1 MNKMSQLLKTASR
14 QPLLTVSGA
23 ALLAAMTMGSAQ
35 AETTGYNQISFQSEV
50 KSEVANDE
58 VRASLYKQA
67 QATNAKTLA
76 TTLNNS
82 MNKAMMIAKRYPSVT
97 VTTGQQQTYPR
108 YDKNNKITGWTG
120 QANVE
125 LKSTDFEAASQ
136 LIAELQSDLMMNGL
150 NFGVSDSKK
159 AEVEKKLMVEAS
171 KDFQNQAREMT
182 TAWGAR
188 GYRIVSVNLNK
199 GTNYPVPMY
208 RSMAKV
214 EMMDASVPS
223 QNFESGNSTVSVT
236 ANGTIELSK

>member
-1 MNKMSQLLKTASR
+1 MNALTTLQTAVR
-14 QPLLTVSGA
+14 KPLLTVSGA

-58 VRASLYKQA
+58 IRASLYKQA
-67 QATNAKTLA
+67 QATNAKSLA
-76 TTLNNS
+76 TTLTNS
-82 MNKAMMIAKRYPSVT
+82 INKAMMIAKRYPTVT

-125 LKSTDFEAASQ
+125 LKSSDFEATSQ
-136 LIAELQSDLMMNGL
+136 LIAELQSDMMMNNL
-150 NFGVSDSKK
+150 SFGVSDSKK

-208 RSMAKV
+208 RSMAKA